1 MTLDKFGH
9 HISQH
14 NFKTSLQ
21 KLKSFTYIPLVLN
34 GKFDPDK
41 NAYLIH
47 DLGTHYIFPLKEA
60 TVTSIQSYPTVG
72 WTALVNNTPRNLL
85 GYILR
90 DGDKLH
96 FQKSKKTAETRLL
109 IEFIL
114 KVPVYHETE

>member
-14 NFKTSLQ
+14 NFKTSHQ

-41 NAYLIH
+41 SAYLIH

-90 DGDKLH
+90 DGDKLN